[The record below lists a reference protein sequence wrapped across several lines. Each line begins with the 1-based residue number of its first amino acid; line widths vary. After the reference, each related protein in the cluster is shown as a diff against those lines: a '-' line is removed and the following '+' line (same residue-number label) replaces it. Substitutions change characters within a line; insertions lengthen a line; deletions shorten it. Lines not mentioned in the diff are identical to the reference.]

1 MARGP
6 KKHMKRLHA
15 PKHWM
20 LAKMGGTWAPH
31 PSAGPHKRRECLP
44 LMIFLRNR
52 LKYALT
58 RREVTSICMQRFVKV
73 DNKVRT
79 DIRYPAGFMDVVSI
93 EKTNENFR
101 LLYDTKGRF
110 IVHRITPEEAKFKLC
125 KVRNIARG
133 LKAIPYLTT
142 YDGRTFR
149 YPDPLIKAGDT
160 IKVDLSSGKIEQFV
174 KFESGALA
182 MVTSGHN
189 LGRVGVIEHKERHL
203 GSFDIVHLK
212 DTAGQKFATRSQNV
226 FVIGKSESPLVSL
239 PQQKGVRL
247 SIIQERKA
255 RLTRGKRGGGKGKKS
270 AKSAKSAKA
279 AKPSESKSSKGK
291 KTGGKKLTKNQP
303 KKGKK

>member
-6 KKHMKRLHA
+6 KKHMKRLNA

-79 DIRYPAGFMDVVSI
+79 DIRYPSGFMDVISI

-125 KVRNIARG
+125 KVRNIAMG

-149 YPDPLIKAGDT
+149 YPDPLVKAGDT
-160 IKVDLSSGKIEQFV
+160 VKVDLTSGKIDSHV

-189 LGRVGVIEHKERHL
+189 LGRVGIIEHKERHL

-226 FVIGKSESPLVSL
+226 FVIGKNDSLVTL
-239 PQQKGVRL
+239 PNQKGIRL

-255 RLTRGKRGGGKGKKS
+255 RLTRGKRSGKGKKS
-270 AKSAKSAKA
+270 AKAAKS
-279 AKPSESKSSKGK
+279 AKPSESKGKKVGGGAKKTTQKKGKGK
-291 KTGGKKLTKNQP
+291 K
-303 KKGKK
+303 